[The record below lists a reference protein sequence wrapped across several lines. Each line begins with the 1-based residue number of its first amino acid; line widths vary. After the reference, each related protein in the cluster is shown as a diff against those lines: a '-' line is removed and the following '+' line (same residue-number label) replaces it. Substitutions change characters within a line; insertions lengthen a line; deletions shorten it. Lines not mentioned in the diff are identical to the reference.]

1 MEKLLSSTSNPT
13 PRIQRWI
20 LRLQAYDTMIQY
32 RPGSLNPAD
41 YLSRHPSLPSHQLN
55 DQSAEHYINMIT
67 YHAAPKS
74 ISIDQIGNETSK
86 DITLQQ
92 LMESIQTNNW
102 SKHLQP
108 FYTTRHQLSPYNK
121 VLLKDL
127 QIVISKKLQHLFLQI
142 AHLQHQGIQKTKNLL
157 RQKVWWPTL
166 NQDVEELIKH
176 CHSSKV
182 STPPKSHSQQ
192 LQLPETPQR
201 NWEKLAPYLKGPVP
215 SRESI
220 LVIND
225 YK

>member
-1 MEKLLSSTSNPT
+1 MLPQNPSQLTKLE
-13 PRIQRWI
+13 
-20 LRLQAYDTMIQY
+20 M
-32 RPGSLNPAD
+32 
-41 YLSRHPSLPSHQLN
+41 
-55 DQSAEHYINMIT
+55 
-67 YHAAPKS
+67 
-74 ISIDQIGNETSK
+74 
-86 DITLQQ
+86 
-92 LMESIQTNNW
+92 
-102 SKHLQP
+102 KHLRILHYNNLWNP
-108 FYTTRHQLSPYNK
+108 FKQTTGLNIYNHSTQHVTNSALTTRSY
-121 VLLKDL
+121 LKDL